1 MEEVHRE
8 NDSAPALTGAEVT
21 ELDEGH
27 TSRSSPEHPQSPSKR
42 PLRPESRQALE
53 KFVEKWRPFIDD
65 PSLLDQ
71 PMRMVAEFFKE
82 IAKEEGLIG
91 E

>member
-1 MEEVHRE
+1 MEEKYEGKDH
-8 NDSAPALTGAEVT
+8 SAGVEVT

-27 TSRSSPEHPQSPSKR
+27 ISRSTPEHTQSPSKR
-42 PLRPESRQALE
+42 PLKPESREALE
-53 KFVEKWRPFIDD
+53 QFVEKWRMFIDD

-71 PMRMVAEFFKE
+71 PMRMVAEFFRE
-82 IAKEEGLIG
+82 VAIEEGLID

>member
-1 MEEVHRE
+1 MEDKPKETEVMGH
-8 NDSAPALTGAEVT
+8 PGIVGI

-27 TSRSSPEHPQSPSKR
+27 ISRSTPEHTHSPSKK
-42 PLRPESRQALE
+42 PLSLESRQEL
-53 KFVEKWRPFIDD
+53 KQFVEKWRLFIDD

-71 PMRMVAEFFKE
+71 PMRMVAEFFRE
-82 IAKEEGLIG
+82 VAIEEGLIG

>member
-1 MEEVHRE
+1 MEDKPKEM
-8 NDSAPALTGAEVT
+8 GAVGHPGIVGI

-27 TSRSSPEHPQSPSKR
+27 IFRSTQEHTQSPSKR
-42 PLRPESRQALE
+42 PLRPDTRLALE
-53 KFVEKWRPFIDD
+53 QFVEKWRPFIDD

-71 PMRMVAEFFKE
+71 PMRMVAEFFRE
-82 IAKEEGLIG
+82 VAIEEGLIG